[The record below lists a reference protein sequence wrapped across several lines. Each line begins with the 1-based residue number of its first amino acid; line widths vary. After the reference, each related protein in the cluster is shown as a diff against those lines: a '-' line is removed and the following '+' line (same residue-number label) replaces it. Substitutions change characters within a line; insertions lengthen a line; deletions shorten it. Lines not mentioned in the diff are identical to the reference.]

1 MLVIRLRRGGKK
13 HEAHYR
19 IVVQEQRSKLGGK
32 YIESLGHYHPIMP
45 NKPIEINKERVEYWL
60 SSGAQLS
67 VTANNLFVKA
77 GILPKEQKI
86 SKVYS
91 KKKKIV
97 AESFAKPAKAETTA
111 AAKEDVTEKSKE
123 AEGTSKEE
131 VKEESK
137 KEETVTVEEP
147 KEPETTAVVEDKSD
161 IENISEIS
169 KKPDSDETV
178 KVDEVV
184 QKTEEKS

>member
-45 NKPIEINKERVEYWL
+45 NKPVEINKERVDFWL
-60 SSGAQLS
+60 KSGAQLS
-67 VTANNLFVKA
+67 VTANNLFVKN

-91 KKKKIV
+91 KKKKTTE
-97 AESFAKPAKAETTA
+97 ESATKPAKT
-111 AAKEDVTEKSKE
+111 
-123 AEGTSKEE
+123 
-131 VKEESK
+131 
-137 KEETVTVEEP
+137 
-147 KEPETTAVVEDKSD
+147 ETTAVAKEGVKEDTKEAED
-161 IENISEIS
+161 APAENVKDES
-169 KKPDSDETV
+169 KKDENVASDQPKESGL
-178 KVDEVV
+178 VDEVV
-184 QKTEEKS
+184 EENKEKS